1 VKYQE
6 FKKSIDKP
14 YFSMSDIRLRG
25 LPVFPYQL
33 SLWKKDSL
41 LASFKRGLYF
51 FPEKRESLI
60 PEVIA
65 YALYEPSYISLE
77 SALRAYDLIPEM
89 IYTRTSVTPKTTRK
103 FSNEFGN
110 FSYRHIRP
118 GLFFGYRMIP
128 SGTAKYALAD
138 PEKALLDYLYLH
150 PDIRDTEDLRGLRL
164 NAAEIAEKVD
174 SKKLHS
180 YAARFGSGR
189 LDKVVSVLVKE
200 YLS

>member
-1 VKYQE
+1 MKYQE
-6 FKKSIDKP
+6 FKKSIHKP
-14 YFSMSDIRLRG
+14 YFSSSDIRLRG

-33 SLWKKDSL
+33 SLWKKEGL
-41 LASFKRGLYF
+41 LASFKRGLYY

-77 SALRAYDLIPEM
+77 SALRVYDFIPEM
-89 IYTRTSVTPKTTRK
+89 TYTQTSVTPKATRK

-110 FSYRHIRP
+110 FSYRRIRP
-118 GLFFGYRMIP
+118 GVFFGYRMI
-128 SGTAKYALAD
+128 SVGDAKYALAD

-150 PDIRDTEDLRGLRL
+150 PDIRDAEDLRGLRL
-164 NAAEIAEKVD
+164 NGEEIAEKID
-174 SKKLHS
+174 AKKLRS
-180 YAARFGSGR
+180 YAARFGNGR
-189 LDKVVSVLVKE
+189 LDRVVSVLVKE